1 MSFNPVSLDGW
12 NQIDIDNI
20 DVFDHVQD
28 PTTFNPLSHLLLDN
42 LDLDGL
48 EQVIID
54 SDSSFIILGFLPIRH
69 SWIGTVAE
77 LWTLIVPNNHDW
89 RLNSFE
95 DVMMAW

>member
-1 MSFNPVSLDGW
+1 M
-12 NQIDIDNI
+12 
-20 DVFDHVQD
+20 QD
-28 PTTFNPLSHLLLDN
+28 PSTFTPLSHLLLDN

-48 EQVIID
+48 EQVIIASD
-54 SDSSFIILGFLPIRH
+54 SDFDSSFIIFGFVPIRH